1 MTTEFPPSLVTA
13 LDACADEHRHGFTF
27 QDYDGNEQTWTFSR
41 VRDEAMRRAGYLRSQ
56 GVGEGDRVIL
66 VLPDAVD
73 FIPAVLG
80 AMWLGA
86 VPVPMYPPLSLG
98 KVPAYQETLRNVAA
112 KAEPTAV
119 LTVEWLRAVVEPVVE
134 DFGAKTVAYD
144 ATAVEGLE
152 PPHAVEPTRWSRRR
166 PPTSRRP
173 AGT

>member
-1 MTTEFPPSLVTA
+1 MTT
-13 LDACADEHRHGFTF
+13 
-27 QDYDGNEQTWTFSR
+27 
-41 VRDEAMRRAGYLRSQ
+41 GYLRSQ
-56 GVGEGDRVIL
+56 GVGEGDRVIQ